1 MRIIF
6 SETRSQPAP
15 ASCFKQAL
23 EIPKNEF
30 QIDEKL
36 EAVDPRSQS
45 TCVATVIGTLGPR
58 IRLRLDGS
66 DSKSDFWK
74 LVDSDELSEYGH
86 CEKLGG
92 MLYPPMGFTLNAT
105 AWPKF
110 LAKIMVNAKLAPPDR
125 FKSQPSSPKSNTFKK
140 DQKLEA
146 VDRKNPHLI
155 CCASVGAVDGMFYKI
170 LPPLYI
176 LPTFFSASD
185 IRYFLTFLDEMIHVT
200 FDGWKGA
207 FDYWCRYDSRDIFPV
222 GWCASSNHPLQPP
235 GQKVIITSI

>member
-1 MRIIF
+1 MRTIF

-86 CEKLGG
+86 CENLGG

-170 LPPLYI
+170 LPACM
-176 LPTFFSASD
+176 S
-185 IRYFLTFLDEMIHVT
+185 
-200 FDGWKGA
+200 
-207 FDYWCRYDSRDIFPV
+207 
-222 GWCASSNHPLQPP
+222 
-235 GQKVIITSI
+235 

>member
-1 MRIIF
+1 MIKSYIVKRSYNGGHHFWRNIKTKFLIF

-23 EIPKNEF
+23 EQPKNEF

-74 LVDSDELSEYGH
+74 LVDSEELSEYGH
-86 CEKLGG
+86 CEKTGG

-110 LAKIMVNAKLAPPDR
+110 LVKTVANAKLAPADR
-125 FKSQPSSPKSNTFKK
+125 FKPQPSTPKSNMFKK

-155 CCASVGAVDGMFYKI
+155 CCASVGAIEGK
-170 LPPLYI
+170 
-176 LPTFFSASD
+176 
-185 IRYFLTFLDEMIHVT
+185 FLLRL
-200 FDGWKGA
+200 K
-207 FDYWCRYDSRDIFPV
+207 
-222 GWCASSNHPLQPP
+222 
-235 GQKVIITSI
+235 